1 MWLPSCYPLAHRAV
15 LSQTV
20 KVCDVSFWMV
30 DDGRTKRR
38 PSNQSWVVCYHFFSA
53 PKFWHDECLMIRANV
68 PRKNGDFCSC
78 RPCAPTCRSIIWQL
92 GTYLP
97 SLFFAARMH
106 KWSVILCW
114 LVALTYFSHLQPI
127 SGSVLVI
134 GHHPRDA
141 LACRSA
147 RVTSEVT
154 CHKGHDFPVWM
165 DGWKGKS
172 TRTIG
177 FTVPQNIAG
186 FL

>member
-1 MWLPSCYPLAHRAV
+1 MSRV
-15 LSQTV
+15 LS
-20 KVCDVSFWMV
+20 
-30 DDGRTKRR
+30 
-38 PSNQSWVVCYHFFSA
+38 FFSA

-78 RPCAPTCRSIIWQL
+78 RPCAPTCRSMIWQL

-127 SGSVLVI
+127 SGGVGHRASSKGCPGLQI
-134 GHHPRDA
+134 G
-141 LACRSA
+141 A
-147 RVTSEVT
+147 RNLR
-154 CHKGHDFPVWM
+154 GDLPQ
-165 DGWKGKS
+165 GS
-172 TRTIG
+172 TRGMIFRCEWMGGRENLQEPFG
-177 FTVPQNIAG
+177 FTVPQTIAA